1 MEVKVKKILFFT
13 KSEAYGG
20 IEKVLLD
27 YCNNLDSTKY
37 DITVLNWFMCD
48 EIKDK
53 LNGNIKYKYIFKNKE
68 IRGVGRFVKYF
79 PEELVHRV
87 FIRDKYDVEIAFQE
101 GYTHKIISGANKN
114 TKKIAWFHINP
125 NYFNFNL
132 PLCKNEEKLEK
143 ILKKY
148 DELCYVS
155 KFMKKWYVNKYYLE
169 DSKLEVV
176 YNPIN
181 KEDIIKKSKEDI
193 KDIKLSN
200 DVFRIICVGRLSV
213 EKRFDHV
220 IEACNKIYNN
230 NYKNIELII
239 VGDGPEKENLNSLIN
254 KFNAQSYIKLIG
266 FNSNPYKYI
275 DKSNLLVCSSDNIES
290 FGLVVAEAMVL
301 NIPVLSVK
309 CGGPDEILDNG
320 KYGMIVESN
329 KEAIYLGILK
339 LIEDKKLYNK
349 YINVNKDIL
358 KEFELKKI
366 INKFETLIK

>member
-1 MEVKVKKILFFT
+1 MKKILFFT

-27 YCNNLDSTKY
+27 YCNNLDSDKY

-79 PEELVHRV
+79 PEKLVHRV

-101 GYTHKIISGANKN
+101 GYTHKIISGANKD

-132 PLCKNEEKLEK
+132 PLCKNEEKLEN

-148 DELCYVS
+148 NELCYVS

-213 EKRFDHV
+213 EKRFNNV

-239 VGDGPEKENLNSLIN
+239 VGDGPEKENLNLLIN

-301 NIPVLSVK
+301 NTPVLSVK

-320 KYGMIVESN
+320 KYGIIVESD
-329 KEAIYLGILK
+329 KEAIYSGILK
-339 LIEDKKLYNK
+339 LIEDKNLYNK
-349 YINVNKDIL
+349 YINVSKDIL